1 MVESHVSNRPSATW
15 PAKSREQNLH
25 PQEDIV
31 AYAREYARERPEIA
45 ALWCFG
51 IGFILGWKLKPW

>member
-1 MVESHVSNRPSATW
+1 MVESHVSNRPSAAW
-15 PAKSREQNLH
+15 PAKNHEQDLR

-51 IGFILGWKLKPW
+51 FGFILGWKLKPW